1 MVVMDFKELR
11 KYQKQEKRSE
21 LGKLPDRFWEEV
33 QEYCKNLEANK
44 DYNTLSNVLSIM
56 NVIKTQRLKKIF
68 DTSIGYLYHHTQED
82 DLDKLQEFAPNM
94 ISCELALFRDIIQ
107 GLFKYDHYLTSDC
120 EYLKR

>member
-1 MVVMDFKELR
+1 MVLMDFNELR

-21 LGKLPDRFWEEV
+21 LGKLPDTFYVEV

-44 DYNTLSNVLSIM
+44 DYNTLGNVLSIV

-68 DTSIGYLYHHTQED
+68 DKSIGYLYHHTPED
-82 DLDKLQEFAPNM
+82 DLDKLSEFAPNM
-94 ISCELALFRDIIQ
+94 ISCELALFRDIIK
-107 GLFKYDHYLTSDC
+107 GLLSYNHYLTSDC